1 MILDIGWI
9 HRFIYYIHQKIQI
22 YNFDACFK
30 PLRPLTSLWRKL
42 NCAEVPKGKDCES
55 WKIFYDNSSFLQ
67 SVKSKISTSFVFGRN
82 TFDTRAQR
90 QLTHIINPQW

>member
-1 MILDIGWI
+1 MKYELIIDDNSYIT
-9 HRFIYYIHQKIQI
+9 FIKKN

-30 PLRPLTSLWRKL
+30 PLRPSTSLWRKL